1 METKK
6 LLVTIEER
14 KEIQANMCIE
24 FGSRIKFRVMDL
36 DKAVA
41 KIRAERSMHALSPYI
56 EIKPISPDMHKMPSR
71 TSTFQK
77 DPLTGVLYG
86 IPIDQDD
93 FGNMRWQKI
102 QIGDNMSINLDNVN
116 DAKVWAVL
124 RFNPDIKGSPFQVQ
138 NPYYEIYD
146 PVEVA
151 RSEMGEVAQIKKAW
165 DRVDKIQDRP
175 VDMVMFAR
183 YLGEEIRENASV
195 EIVYNTLLR
204 FAKGYPIE
212 FNKKWES
219 KSRAYGERFATAKAI
234 GVITQDIEKGF
245 MFKNISIGYSEEDAI
260 RFLSKDMNI
269 MNAINS
275 IIEEKDEVVKIM
287 KSEMDYREKEKEKE
301 KVIVEEKEPVK
312 NEFD

>member
-301 KVIVEEKEPVK
+301 KVIVEEKEPIK